1 VAKNKDLEL
10 ALRIRADLKQ
20 AQASLKQLE
29 GTLGLTG
36 SAARKAGAGLS
47 ETGRAA
53 GRVRNEI
60 GQLPAML
67 TRLAGLFAAAFSAR
81 EVAQAAEAYTQ
92 IRNRLALVTDS
103 TESLAQAQDAVF
115 QIAQNSRQP
124 LDATAELYQRI
135 ATNADALNLSAS
147 GVAGVVDTI
156 NKSLAISGTSGQ
168 AAEAALVQLGQAFAS
183 GTLCG
188 EELNSVLEQAPALA
202 KTLADGLGVPVGKL
216 RELGETGKLSAQN
229 VIQALESQAAA
240 VDQQFSKI
248 QVTGGQAMTAL
259 GNSLTRVIGELDQ
272 ASGAS
277 AAFGE
282 TILDISQ
289 WLDSGQLTDGLLD
302 SMAIWGGV
310 FEAIGADIQSLNLD
324 LDGLADSGSAS
335 AQFLAQAF
343 KEMPANLRSAIQLAT
358 VEILALFDKAV
369 AYAQYAG
376 KAIEAAFTDATE
388 EAAAQQLEQR
398 IQQINEVRGESVATI
413 LEERDAILEGAAAD
427 RQRRDEQRKSL
438 EEARAQRQ
446 KDIEQLREQAK
457 ARGVTLPTAAAGGS
471 DKKAKDV
478 EKYVRQL
485 ERQAAT
491 LGMSAAEVRAYELA
505 EKGLTGAMQAR
516 AAVALELINQEER
529 KRLADAD
536 GKQLSGMQAQLLSSQ
551 GQQAAAAAIQIEQQ
565 YGELVKRLQ
574 DRGDAAGLDLVNR
587 FINVEQARAQLEELQ
602 AEVDR
607 VFADQ
612 GRREQTIN
620 TQQQA
625 GLLSEIGAREEIL
638 DLNQATS
645 AQIEQLLPKMR
656 ELAAVTGDPAAI
668 ERLKDLESRLG
679 TLTVE
684 ADQFSRSLKAGF
696 ETGIQSALQGLA
708 TGTMNL
714 REAALSFINSIA
726 SSMATM
732 ASQELAKM
740 ATSGLAGLLGG
751 GQDDANMTAGAAA
764 VTASAGALSVAG
776 STLVTGAAA
785 IEAAAATL
793 AAANGGG
800 VGGSVVNAGSSSGG
814 SGWLGLI
821 TKAASAYFGGGAG
834 GGYTGAYG
842 FAEGGHVRGPGT
854 STSDSIFAKLSD
866 QEYVV
871 RASVVTQ
878 QGMLPLLHD
887 LNARG
892 FAALDDWY
900 GARLA
905 HHSTGGLAGVPAPAM
920 PSPGLGGNR
929 LADPAKSMSAT
940 LNNAINLHVYDD
952 PQRIADSAFN
962 SRAGQENFVLM
973 LSRDPAR
980 YRSIL
985 GIS

>member
-1 VAKNKDLEL
+1 MAKNKDLEL

-183 GTLCG
+183 GTLRG

-398 IQQINEVRGESVATI
+398 LQQINEVRGESVATI

-485 ERQAAT
+485 ERQAAIQD
-491 LGMSAAEVRAYELA
+491 MSAADMRA
-505 EKGLTGAMQAR
+505 
-516 AAVALELINQEER
+516 
-529 KRLADAD
+529 
-536 GKQLSGMQAQLLSSQ
+536 
-551 GQQAAAAAIQIEQQ
+551 
-565 YGELVKRLQ
+565 
-574 DRGDAAGLDLVNR
+574 
-587 FINVEQARAQLEELQ
+587 
-602 AEVDR
+602 
-607 VFADQ
+607 
-612 GRREQTIN
+612 
-620 TQQQA
+620 
-625 GLLSEIGAREEIL
+625 
-638 DLNQATS
+638 
-645 AQIEQLLPKMR
+645 
-656 ELAAVTGDPAAI
+656 
-668 ERLKDLESRLG
+668 
-679 TLTVE
+679 
-684 ADQFSRSLKAGF
+684 
-696 ETGIQSALQGLA
+696 
-708 TGTMNL
+708 
-714 REAALSFINSIA
+714 
-726 SSMATM
+726 
-732 ASQELAKM
+732 
-740 ATSGLAGLLGG
+740 
-751 GQDDANMTAGAAA
+751 
-764 VTASAGALSVAG
+764 
-776 STLVTGAAA
+776 
-785 IEAAAATL
+785 
-793 AAANGGG
+793 
-800 VGGSVVNAGSSSGG
+800 
-814 SGWLGLI
+814 
-821 TKAASAYFGGGAG
+821 
-834 GGYTGAYG
+834 
-842 FAEGGHVRGPGT
+842 
-854 STSDSIFAKLSD
+854 
-866 QEYVV
+866 
-871 RASVVTQ
+871 
-878 QGMLPLLHD
+878 
-887 LNARG
+887 
-892 FAALDDWY
+892 
-900 GARLA
+900 
-905 HHSTGGLAGVPAPAM
+905 
-920 PSPGLGGNR
+920 
-929 LADPAKSMSAT
+929 
-940 LNNAINLHVYDD
+940 
-952 PQRIADSAFN
+952 
-962 SRAGQENFVLM
+962 
-973 LSRDPAR
+973 
-980 YRSIL
+980 
-985 GIS
+985 